1 MFIVS
6 KESVIIHYMSNWS
19 KAYPSLII
27 GVSTFIVSISCYFL
41 YRHYHKTTKEKYQI
55 ALGMIAPQNYFYA
68 KCTNDCVRDQTG
80 DSSNGQFQWL
90 CTDKCAEIA
99 KARIDQGI
107 PDITRDEYQRYYV
120 KHVPSARAR
129 AEGTDDISYRNSS
142 VSSYWD
148 SEYLESNYCM
158 NEITQWCRERY
169 CPYSNHSDCM
179 QGCIRMRGV
188 DCGGAVISGAQH

>member
-1 MFIVS
+1 
-6 KESVIIHYMSNWS
+6 MSNWS
-19 KAYPSLII
+19 KAYPSLIAGI
-27 GVSTFIVSISCYFL
+27 STFIVGITCYFL
-41 YRHYHKTTKEKYQI
+41 YRHYRKNTEKYQI

-68 KCTNDCVRDQTG
+68 KCTNDCVRDKTG

-99 KARIDQGI
+99 KARMDQGI
-107 PDITRDEYQRYYV
+107 PDITRDEYQRYYAN
-120 KHVPSARAR
+120 SAV
-129 AEGTDDISYRNSS
+129 G
-142 VSSYWD
+142 SYWN

-179 QGCIRMRGV
+179 EGCIRMRGV
-188 DCGGAVISGAQH
+188 DCGGAVISGTQH